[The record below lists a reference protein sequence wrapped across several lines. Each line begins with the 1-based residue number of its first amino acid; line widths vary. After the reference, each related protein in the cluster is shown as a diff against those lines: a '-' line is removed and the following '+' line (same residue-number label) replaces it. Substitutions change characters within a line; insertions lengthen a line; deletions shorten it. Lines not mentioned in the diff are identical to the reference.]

1 MKKTDHVY
9 WFFDGQLVNSFY
21 DPMHIPRHKMFL
33 KANYAI
39 DSYAWNKANDEPI
52 WSGSDEMVIDYIK
65 VYQLKLDCN
74 KSETITCQ
82 SDLDNFIYKVK
93 KSISITSTVDEPIV
107 SSTDK
112 VTFRMTNSFDITGPF
127 EVQQGGEF
135 TVVQQ
140 DCP

>member
-1 MKKTDHVY
+1 MKGTINK
-9 WFFDGQLVNSFY
+9 G
-21 DPMHIPRHKMFL
+21 I
-33 KANYAI
+33 ANPQER
-39 DSYAWNKANDEPI
+39 K
-52 WSGSDEMVIDYIK
+52 
-65 VYQLKLDCN
+65 
-74 KSETITCQ
+74 TCQ
-82 SDLDNFIYKVK
+82 LDLDNFLYKVK